1 LPFVLYGRENWSLT
15 FREERRQRVFENRV
29 LRKIF
34 GPRMGEVTGEC
45 RKLHNEG
52 LNDL

>member
-1 LPFVLYGRENWSLT
+1 LPVVLYECEHWSLILK
-15 FREERRQRVFENRV
+15 EERRQRVFENRV
-29 LRKIF
+29 LGKIF
-34 GPRMGEVTGEC
+34 GPRMVEVTGDG